1 MITADLTGKAALVTG
16 GGSGI
21 GLATVELLLACGAT
35 VAVNHLPDDARAKG
49 EVERLRAAG
58 GKVVA
63 APGDV
68 ARPGEAEE
76 MVRAA
81 IDGLGGLDILV
92 NNAGTP
98 GTTAPIAFADLD
110 AMTEK
115 FWQTILATNLLGPFR
130 CSHAAAPALKRARGA
145 IVNTASVAGLGRV
158 GSSIAYGASKAG
170 LVSLTRSL
178 AVALAPDVRVN
189 AVAPGFV
196 ETAMAA
202 RHLTGPAGDEIRA
215 QSPFGRVARASE
227 IAAAVLYL
235 ASPQAEWASGTIID
249 LNGASYFR

>member
-1 MITADLTGKAALVTG
+1 MITADLRGKTALVTG

-21 GLATVELLLACGAT
+21 GLATVELLLVCGAK
-35 VAVNHLPDDARAKG
+35 VALNHLPDDQRAKG

-58 GKVVA
+58 AAVVA

-68 ARPGEAEE
+68 SRPGEAEE

-81 IDGLGGLDILV
+81 VDGLGRLDILV

-98 GTTAPIAFADLD
+98 GTTTPIAFADLD

-130 CSHAAAPALKRARGA
+130 CAHAAAPALKRAQGA

-178 AVALAPDVRVN
+178 AVALAPEVRVN

-196 ETAMAA
+196 
-202 RHLTGPAGDEIRA
+202 D
-215 QSPFGRVARASE
+215 SPWTKPWPEERRQAY
-227 IAAAVLYL
+227 IAASLMKRACTPADIAQAILFL
-235 ASPQAEWASGTIID
+235 AAGNTMITGHTLPVDGGLI
-249 LNGASYFR
+249 

>member
-1 MITADLTGKAALVTG
+1 MITADLSGKAALVTG
-16 GGSGI
+16 GVSGI
-21 GLATVELLLACGAT
+21 GLATVELFLACGAT
-35 VAVNHLPDDARAKG
+35 VAVNHLPDDARART
-49 EVERLRAAG
+49 ELERLHAAG
-58 GKVVA
+58 HAVLV

-68 ARPGEAEE
+68 SRPGEAEE

-81 IDGLGGLDILV
+81 VDGLGRLDILV

-130 CSHAAAPALKRARGA
+130 CSHAAAPALKRSHGA

-170 LVSLTRSL
+170 PFTLTRTPPG
-178 AVALAPDVRVN
+178 APAPHVRVN

-196 ETAMAA
+196 DSPWTKAWPDERKQGYVGASLMKRACT
-202 RHLTGPAGDEIRA
+202 PADIAEAIL
-215 QSPFGRVARASE
+215 FL
-227 IAAAVLYL
+227 AAA
-235 ASPQAEWASGTIID
+235 
-249 LNGASYFR
+249 GAMITGHTLPVDGGLI

>member
-1 MITADLTGKAALVTG
+1 MITADLSGKAALVTG
-16 GGSGI
+16 GASGI
-21 GLATVELLLACGAT
+21 GLATVELLLACGAA
-35 VAVNHLPDDARAKG
+35 VAVNHLPDDARART
-49 EVERLRAAG
+49 ELDRLRAG
-58 GKVVA
+58 GGAVIA

-68 ARPGEAEE
+68 SRPGEAEE

-81 IDGLGGLDILV
+81 IDGLGRLDILV

-98 GTTAPIAFADLD
+98 GTSAPIAFANLD

-130 CSHAAAPALKRARGA
+130 CSHAAAPALRRARGA

-170 LVSLTRSL
+170 LVNLTRSL
-178 AVALAPDVRVN
+178 AVALAPEVRVN

-196 ETAMAA
+196 
-202 RHLTGPAGDEIRA
+202 
-215 QSPFGRVARASE
+215 
-227 IAAAVLYL
+227 
-235 ASPQAEWASGTIID
+235 ASPWTQAWPEERKQGYV
-249 LNGASYFR
+249 GATLMKRACAPSDIAEAILFLAAGSAMITGHTLPVDGGLV

>member
-1 MITADLTGKAALVTG
+1 MVTADLTGKAALVTG

-21 GLATVELLLACGAT
+21 GLATVELLLECGAT
-35 VAVNHLPDDARAKG
+35 VAVNHLPEDARARG
-49 EVERLRAAG
+49 ELERLRAAG
-58 GKVVA
+58 APVRA

-68 ARPGEAEE
+68 SRPGEAEE

-81 IDGLGGLDILV
+81 VDGLGRLDILV

-110 AMTEK
+110 AMTET

-130 CSHAAAPALKRARGA
+130 CSHAAAPALKRSHGA

-158 GSSIAYGASKAG
+158 GSSIAYGASKAA
-170 LVSLTRSL
+170 LVNLTRSL

-196 ETAMAA
+196 DSPWTKAWPDEKKQGYVGSTLMKRACTPADIAQAILFLAAGNAMI
-202 RHLTGPAGDEIRA
+202 TGHTLPVDGGLI
-215 QSPFGRVARASE
+215 
-227 IAAAVLYL
+227 
-235 ASPQAEWASGTIID
+235 
-249 LNGASYFR
+249 

>member
-178 AVALAPDVRVN
+178 AVALAPEIRVN

-196 ETAMAA
+196 DSPWTKAWPEERKAGYVGQTLMKRACTPADIAEAILFLAAGGAMI
-202 RHLTGPAGDEIRA
+202 TGQTLPVEGGLI
-215 QSPFGRVARASE
+215 
-227 IAAAVLYL
+227 
-235 ASPQAEWASGTIID
+235 
-249 LNGASYFR
+249 